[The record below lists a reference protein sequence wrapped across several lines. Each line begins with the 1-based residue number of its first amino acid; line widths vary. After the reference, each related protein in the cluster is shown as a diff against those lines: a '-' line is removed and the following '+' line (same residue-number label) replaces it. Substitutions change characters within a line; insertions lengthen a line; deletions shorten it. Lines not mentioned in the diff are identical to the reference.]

1 MFWENGKQS
10 ISVDL
15 RVCFPHAEVAKF
27 MIEIIDFF
35 WYLKKISWIA
45 LIGFIGGMIVFLLQH
60 GIR

>member
-1 MFWENGKQS
+1 MFSQNRNQP
-10 ISVDL
+10 ISVEF
-15 RVCFPHAEVAKF
+15 RGCFPHAEVAKF

-45 LIGFIGGMIVFLLQH
+45 LIGFISGVIVFLLQH